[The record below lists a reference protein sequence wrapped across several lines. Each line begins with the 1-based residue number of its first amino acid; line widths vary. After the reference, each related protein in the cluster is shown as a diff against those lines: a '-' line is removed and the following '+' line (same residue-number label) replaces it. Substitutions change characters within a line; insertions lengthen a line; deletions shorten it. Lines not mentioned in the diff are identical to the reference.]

1 MVLYVKRGPFP
12 NNNIQ
17 YFSLFQKNLILKN
30 LINKM
35 EEWLK
40 EKISK
45 YSDDSNEDLVIN
57 LFQELLLFL
66 NKSEDIY
73 LEDNLETF
81 EKEFYNLIYNKYS

>member
-1 MVLYVKRGPFP
+1 
-12 NNNIQ
+12 
-17 YFSLFQKNLILKN
+17 
-30 LINKM
+30 M

-45 YSDDSNEDLVIN
+45 YSEDTNEDLVIK

>member
-1 MVLYVKRGPFP
+1 
-12 NNNIQ
+12 
-17 YFSLFQKNLILKN
+17 
-30 LINKM
+30 M

-45 YSDDSNEDLVIN
+45 YSEDTNEDLLIN
-57 LFQELLLFL
+57 LFQELLSFL

>member
-1 MVLYVKRGPFP
+1 
-12 NNNIQ
+12 
-17 YFSLFQKNLILKN
+17 
-30 LINKM
+30 M

>member
-1 MVLYVKRGPFP
+1 
-12 NNNIQ
+12 
-17 YFSLFQKNLILKN
+17 
-30 LINKM
+30 M

-45 YSDDSNEDLVIN
+45 YSEDTNEELVIN

>member
-1 MVLYVKRGPFP
+1 
-12 NNNIQ
+12 
-17 YFSLFQKNLILKN
+17 
-30 LINKM
+30 M

-45 YSDDSNEDLVIN
+45 YSDDSNEDLVSH
-57 LFQELLLFL
+57 LFNELLSFL

-81 EKEFYNLIYNKYS
+81 KKEFYNFMYNKYS

>member
-1 MVLYVKRGPFP
+1 
-12 NNNIQ
+12 
-17 YFSLFQKNLILKN
+17 
-30 LINKM
+30 M

-45 YSDDSNEDLVIN
+45 YSEDTNEELLIN

>member
-1 MVLYVKRGPFP
+1 MD
-12 NNNIQ
+12 
-17 YFSLFQKNLILKN
+17 
-30 LINKM
+30 
-35 EEWLK
+35 EWLK

-45 YSDDSNEDLVIN
+45 YSEDTNEDLVIN

>member
-1 MVLYVKRGPFP
+1 MD
-12 NNNIQ
+12 
-17 YFSLFQKNLILKN
+17 
-30 LINKM
+30 
-35 EEWLK
+35 EWLK

-45 YSDDSNEDLVIN
+45 YSEDTNEDLVIN

-81 EKEFYNLIYNKYS
+81 KKDFYNFIYNQYS

>member
-1 MVLYVKRGPFP
+1 
-12 NNNIQ
+12 
-17 YFSLFQKNLILKN
+17 
-30 LINKM
+30 M

-45 YSDDSNEDLVIN
+45 YSEDTNEGLVNN

-66 NKSEDIY
+66 NKSENIY

-81 EKEFYNLIYNKYS
+81 EKEFYNFIYNKYS

>member
-1 MVLYVKRGPFP
+1 
-12 NNNIQ
+12 
-17 YFSLFQKNLILKN
+17 
-30 LINKM
+30 M

-45 YSDDSNEDLVIN
+45 YSEDTNEELLIN

-66 NKSEDIY
+66 NKSENIY

-81 EKEFYNLIYNKYS
+81 EKEFYNFIYNKYS